1 MFWTKS
7 TAKHFMP
14 KRVIDALK
22 ANFTEHELIELSR
35 FGTPIDV
42 AAGTTLT
49 VEGTLGRQALVL
61 VAGTASVLRDGT
73 KIATIKAGEIIGE
86 IALMTGER
94 RNATVV
100 ADTDATLYALSPRD
114 FASLLA
120 RCPRLEKQ
128 VASIAVNRL
137 AEV

>member
-1 MFWTKS
+1 MFWTKA
-7 TAKHFMP
+7 TAKNFMP

-22 ANFTEHELIELSR
+22 ANFNEHELVELSR
-35 FGTPIDV
+35 FATPVDV
-42 AAGTTLT
+42 PAGTSLT
-49 VEGTLGRQALVL
+49 IEGTLGRQALVL
-61 VAGTASVLRDGT
+61 VDGTASVLRDGE
-73 KIATIKAGEIIGE
+73 KIATIKAGDIIGE

-100 ADTDATLYALSPRD
+100 TDTDATVYALSPRD

-128 VASIAVNRL
+128 VASIAVGRL
-137 AEV
+137 TTA

>member
-1 MFWTKS
+1 MFWTR
-7 TAKHFMP
+7 THARNFMP

-22 ANFTEHELIELSR
+22 ANFNEHELVELSR
-35 FGTPIDV
+35 FATPVDV
-42 AAGTTLT
+42 PAGTSLT

-61 VAGTASVLRDGT
+61 VEGTASVLRDGE
-73 KIATIKAGEIIGE
+73 KIATIKAGDIVGE

-100 ADTDATLYALSPRD
+100 TDTDATVYALSPRD

-120 RCPRLEKQ
+120 RCPRLEQQ
-128 VASIAVNRL
+128 VASIAVGRL
-137 AEV
+137 TTV

>member
-1 MFWTKS
+1 MFRTRPH
-7 TAKHFMP
+7 ARNFMP

-22 ANFTEHELIELSR
+22 ANFNEHELVELSR
-35 FGTPIDV
+35 FATPVDV
-42 AAGTTLT
+42 PAGTSLT

-61 VAGTASVLRDGT
+61 VEGTATVLRDGE
-73 KIATIKAGEIIGE
+73 KIATIKAGDIVGE
-86 IALMTGER
+86 IALITGER

-100 ADTDATLYALSPRD
+100 TDTDATVYALSPRD

-128 VASIAVNRL
+128 VASIAVGRL
-137 AEV
+137 ATV